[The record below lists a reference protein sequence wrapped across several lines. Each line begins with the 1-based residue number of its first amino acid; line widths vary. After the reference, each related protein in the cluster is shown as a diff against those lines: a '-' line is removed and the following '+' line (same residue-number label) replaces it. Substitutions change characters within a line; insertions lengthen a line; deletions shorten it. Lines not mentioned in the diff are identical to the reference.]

1 MKNPVRRAGS
11 FQAALIVGLIILG
24 VASSPCA
31 AQVDTAKQA
40 GKATIAAPLVKK
52 SEQDRGANFA
62 SWSPEQM
69 SSLRKRYGLLGPG
82 PQSKF
87 PNARFPS
94 YLKKFKTVDDIMP
107 AARAAVTQT
116 AGRVPLGLA
125 NPGDEVM
132 IVVPWD
138 ADPAVQQAV
147 VRAYQ
152 ERKIKVHMKFEHDL
166 AGIKTADMAA
176 IAKAESVMQIG
187 DGQQELNFFF
197 ELTGQVADPE
207 AGRDWL
213 KQRDP
218 DLYKATWPKAD
229 YSPRLA
235 KIADSYAKLVET
247 SIQRYLTEHPTISKV
262 FMGLGARNKTRRI
275 LGPHADK
282 FYGSYTYN
290 NHFDISSKVPD
301 FPGDVW
307 RMVETKAIESL
318 GFADRVEVTDPEGTA
333 LAADLTAEV
342 AQAWAK
348 GVYQQG
354 HLYMFPSQA
363 TGRWPYS
370 LIKYPAYDGG
380 KGFLPPVL
388 VEATGVIASTNSHR
402 AVHPRL
408 EMHLENGKI
417 TKVVGGGW
425 YGEGFRQLLGY
436 PGTNDLTWPFFD
448 KPGFWWLYEAGTGT
462 NPKYFKHPGEMLS
475 QVPPRELLRGGNLS
489 ERNVAGVIHWAV
501 GTEAEH
507 GPEVAG
513 KPSPKSI
520 EFGKKHNVPIGHAM
534 HQHTV
539 LPTYQVRIRG
549 AGQWQT
555 LIEHGNLSSLNDPE
569 VRALAARY
577 GDADEILRKD
587 FIHPIP
593 GITVPGKYDSYGKN
607 PGEWW
612 KKWARDIATGKSL
625 FMH

>member
-1 MKNPVRRAGS
+1 MKKSHRLTLTRSP
-11 FQAALIVGLIILG
+11 ALIAGLIILG
-24 VASSPCA
+24 GASGAFAADANDTKPSRKAAGAASPASSSP
-31 AQVDTAKQA
+31 QN
-40 GKATIAAPLVKK
+40 
-52 SEQDRGANFA
+52 RGANFA

-69 SSLRKRYGLLGPG
+69 PELRKRYGLLGPA
-82 PQSKF
+82 PQSKY
-87 PNARFPS
+87 PQARFPS
-94 YLKKFKTVDDIMP
+94 YLKKFKTIDDIMP

-138 ADPAVQQAV
+138 ADPVVQEAV

-152 ERKIKVHMKFEHDL
+152 ERKIKAHVKFEHDL
-166 AGIKTADMAA
+166 AGIQRADMVA
-176 IAKAESVMQIG
+176 ISKAESVMQIG

-197 ELTGQVADPE
+197 DLTGQVADPE

-213 KQRDP
+213 RKRDP
-218 DLYKATWPKAD
+218 ELYKATWPKAD

-235 KIADSYAKLVET
+235 KIADNYSKLVEK
-247 SIQRYLTEHPTISKV
+247 SIQQYLTDNPGISKV

-275 LGPHADK
+275 LGAHADK

-307 RMVETKAIESL
+307 RLVETKTMESL
-318 GFADRVEVTDPEGTA
+318 GFADRLEVTDPEGTA
-333 LAADLTAEV
+333 LAADLTPEV

-370 LIKYPAYDGG
+370 LIKYPAYDSA
-380 KGFLPPVL
+380 KGFLPPML

-402 AVHPRL
+402 AIHPRI
-408 EMHLENGKI
+408 EMHLDKGRV

-425 YGEGFRQLLGY
+425 YGEGFRQLLDY
-436 PGTNDLTWPFFD
+436 PGTKDLTWPFYD
-448 KPGFWWLYEAGTGT
+448 KPGFWWIYEAGTAT

-513 KPSPKSI
+513 KPSPKTI

-549 AGQWQT
+549 TGQWQT
-555 LIEHGNLSSLNDPE
+555 LIEHGNLTSLSDPE

-577 GDADEILRKD
+577 GNADEILRKD
-587 FIHPIP
+587 FVHPIP
-593 GITVPGKYDSYGKN
+593 GVTVAGKYDSYGKN

-612 KKWARDIATGKSL
+612 KKWARDIEAGKSPY
-625 FMH
+625 MD